1 MHKFQSVPAPV
12 ATLWGSP
19 QQSEQILPGV
29 WEVHTASHGGIILSQ
44 ERQAAMPAALRLADP
59 FYEEDVDWCL
69 AIVAFEAE
77 YRASGR
83 RCAALLADNARSSLR
98 AWHPDR
104 FTAYTG
110 EAVPE
115 DASPVLQRRAA
126 YTALIGEF
134 VVTSASGDWADW
146 VPKGK
151 VGVVA
156 RRVTGVDALGFAR
169 YANGET
175 IQGLVDK
182 DAYNSSAIN
191 GFDAIGAVRIDGDAP
206 TTKEVAL

>member
-1 MHKFQSVPAPV
+1 
-12 ATLWGSP
+12 
-19 QQSEQILPGV
+19 V
-29 WEVHTASHGGIILSQ
+29 WEVHTASHGGIVLSE

-206 TTKEVAL
+206 ATKEVAL

>member
-29 WEVHTASHGGIILSQ
+29 WEVHTASHGGIVLSE

-156 RRVTGVDALGFAR
+156 RRVTGVDALGLTTAR
-169 YANGET
+169 AKVSIEPHSSTSPGHA
-175 IQGLVDK
+175 LL
-182 DAYNSSAIN
+182 SSA
-191 GFDAIGAVRIDGDAP
+191 R
-206 TTKEVAL
+206 TTRRAGCSPRPR

>member
-1 MHKFQSVPAPV
+1 
-12 ATLWGSP
+12 
-19 QQSEQILPGV
+19 V
-29 WEVHTASHGGIILSQ
+29 WEVHTASHGGIVLSE

-134 VVTSASGDWADW
+134 GDWADW

-206 TTKEVAL
+206 ATKEVAL